1 MASLSCISVFYILKT
16 TTCRACGCQQVQH
29 SLRLF
34 SCHTGLLGNGA
45 PERQTLNEVK
55 EYSTY
60 CDRTKRSLSA
70 LASSVLRK
78 NQWRPLSRF
87 DFMDPKEVQKI
98 IINTEKRHWLRR
110 FIVSPDLANRIVK
123 CIGNDG
129 SENNAIIFECNPG
142 PGVLTRALLNSG
154 AQRIVALESNKHF
167 IPALQSLGKH
177 VNEQLEVVHCDF
189 FKLDPIGRG
198 TMKPPAMFSE
208 KLFNNLGISE
218 VAWTADIPIKVIGIF
233 PQRNERSLL
242 WKFAYAL
249 LERISIFQYGRIE
262 MNMFISEKQYMKI
275 TSEPGDMKHY
285 DAFAALWQIAC
296 EIKLLHK
303 EPCSSFTTNFLNS
316 GSVKRG
322 VMPDDH
328 LCLVR
333 LTPRKDLFNETL
345 TTFNS
350 TTLVLMLKQCLTK
363 RKTNLINKLES
374 WCPGG
379 GIKLMRQLD
388 LPEDVWTGNVFPEE
402 YKRLFE
408 AMKHS
413 QDFVHSWLYGEVL
426 ENMHSTVSHI

>member
-34 SCHTGLLGNGA
+34 SCHTGLLGSGA
-45 PERQTLNEVK
+45 PERQTLNKVK

-110 FIVSPDLANRIVK
+110 FIVSPDLANHIVK

-208 KLFNNLGISE
+208 KLFNNLGIPE

-249 LERISIFQYGRIE
+249 FERISIFQYGRIE

-296 EIKLLHK
+296 EIELLHK
-303 EPCSSFTTNFLNS
+303 
-316 GSVKRG
+316 
-322 VMPDDH
+322 MPDDH